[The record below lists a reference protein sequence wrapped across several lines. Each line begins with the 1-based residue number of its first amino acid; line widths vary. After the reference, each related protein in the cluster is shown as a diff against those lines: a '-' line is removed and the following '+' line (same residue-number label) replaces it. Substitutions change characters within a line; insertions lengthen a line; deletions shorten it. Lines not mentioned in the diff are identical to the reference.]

1 MKKILLLLVIAVVT
15 QSCVS
20 KKLYQELETKY
31 NKVKNRNQ
39 DLVGENDALFAAKKR
54 LEEENTALKKSV
66 DSLKNTKQN
75 LMDDVTALAEKK
87 KQLESDFNE
96 LSQSSNAQLNAK
108 AKEILELSQA
118 LNEKENALIAEKA
131 RLEKLQQDLTERSQR
146 IEQLEQLI
154 ANKEAAMQALK
165 DAVSNALAN
174 FEGNGLTVERKNGKV
189 YVSMENKLLFSSGS
203 WSVGNQGKIAVAQ
216 LAKVLHKNP
225 DIEVLIEGHTDNV
238 PYQSKGAIKDNWD
251 LSTKRATAIVRILTN
266 KGVNPK
272 RVTAA
277 GRGEFFPVAT
287 NATKEGRAKNRR
299 IEIILAPN
307 LDKINALLKAN

>member
-1 MKKILLLLVIAVVT
+1 
-15 QSCVS
+15 
-20 KKLYQELETKY
+20 
-31 NKVKNRNQ
+31 
-39 DLVGENDALFAAKKR
+39 
-54 LEEENTALKKSV
+54 
-66 DSLKNTKQN
+66 
-75 LMDDVTALAEKK
+75 
-87 KQLESDFNE
+87 
-96 LSQSSNAQLNAK
+96 LS
-108 AKEILELSQA
+108 
-118 LNEKENALIAEKA
+118 
-131 RLEKLQQDLTERSQR
+131 ERSER

-154 ANKEAAMQALK
+154 ANKEAAMKQLK

-203 WSVGNQGKIAVAQ
+203 WSVGAQGRKAVAQ
-216 LAKVLHKNP
+216 LAKVLNKNK

-238 PYQSKGAIKDNWD
+238 PYQSNGAIKDNWD

-266 KGVNPK
+266 NGVQPN

-277 GRGEFFPVAT
+277 GRGAFFPVAS

-307 LDKINALLKAN
+307 LDKINALLE